1 METVTTT
8 TMPDFITNYLPY
20 TEDEYNELKLIM
32 QDISTH
38 IPNDRMG
45 WLWGNHNKIL
55 NTNEPQPCSCGSA
68 AANWKRAAETVR
80 NFISQTEAKLN
91 G

>member
-1 METVTTT
+1 METQTT
-8 TMPDFITNYLPY
+8 TMPDFITHYLPY

-32 QDISTH
+32 KDITTH
-38 IPNDRMG
+38 IPTERMG

-55 NTNEPQPCSCGSA
+55 KTNEPQPCSCGSA

-80 NFISQTEAKLN
+80 NFISQTEAKIN

>member
-1 METVTTT
+1 MENQTT

-20 TEDEYNELKLIM
+20 TEDEYNELKSIM
-32 QDISTH
+32 KDITTH
-38 IPNDRMG
+38 IPTDKMG

-68 AANWKRAAETVR
+68 AGNWKRAAETVR
-80 NFISQTEAKLN
+80 NFISQTEAKIN